1 MVPTSRRASLNAPDT
16 LSPAMRIPVHRGRSL
31 RRARLLF
38 LSEGLLGECPAGFP
52 KPASQFLDESPGYFG
67 IGGYERPEGGRGE
80 DKAVRVLKSDYVG
93 RPRLLIEEAHLP
105 EELTSR

>member
-1 MVPTSRRASLNAPDT
+1 MGSA
-16 LSPAMRIPVHRGRSL
+16 
-31 RRARLLF
+31 LF
-38 LSEGLLGECPAGFP
+38 LTERLFCECLVGFP
-52 KPASQFLDESPGYFG
+52 KPASQLLDESPGYLG